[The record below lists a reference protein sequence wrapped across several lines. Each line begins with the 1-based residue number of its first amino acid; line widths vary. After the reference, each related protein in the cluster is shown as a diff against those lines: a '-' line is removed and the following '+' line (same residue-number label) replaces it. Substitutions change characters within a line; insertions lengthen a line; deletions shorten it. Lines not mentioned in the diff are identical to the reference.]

1 MYKFLALLSFFSI
14 PLFAEMTKSN
24 DIDIWYETFGDK
36 NDPALLLVMGGC
48 SQGVLWP
55 IELCQQFVDN
65 GFYVIR
71 YDNRD
76 TGFSTCFDYQKEPY
90 DLLDMAK
97 DAAGLLDSL
106 GIGKAHVLGFSMGGS
121 ISELLSVHF
130 PEHVFTL
137 TLIST
142 SCDFRPLNLAIAGL
156 PPEEGALPPPR
167 MSFLVT
173 THEFLKF
180 SPQTFEE
187 KLEQR
192 IALWNL
198 YNGSKVP
205 LDENSTREI
214 HRQYLLRLQSESAV
228 GNHFPAIQRS
238 EELVR
243 SVPAQVR
250 VPTLVIHGTEDP
262 ILHPEH
268 GAALAASIPG
278 SKYILLEGMGHVPNS
293 HFFDLIVEEVTT
305 LAHP

>member
-192 IALWNL
+192 IALWN
-198 YNGSKVP
+198 YI
-205 LDENSTREI
+205 T
-214 HRQYLLRLQSESAV
+214 
-228 GNHFPAIQRS
+228 
-238 EELVR
+238 
-243 SVPAQVR
+243 
-250 VPTLVIHGTEDP
+250 
-262 ILHPEH
+262 
-268 GAALAASIPG
+268 AL
-278 SKYILLEGMGHVPNS
+278 KCL
-293 HFFDLIVEEVTT
+293 
-305 LAHP
+305 